1 MAKSKTIKV
10 KLVRGLAGKSEL
22 QKKTVYTLG
31 LRKIN
36 EVREHQDNPV
46 IRGVIRKVSHMVQII
61 EN

>member
-10 KLVRGLAGKSEL
+10 KLIRGLAGKSEL
-22 QKKTVYTLG
+22 QKKTIYSLG

-36 EVREHQDNPV
+36 EVQEHQDNPV
-46 IRGVIRKVSHMVQII
+46 IRGMIRKVSHMLQII